1 MYDVALLIE
10 HQLTKLDVQQVTAL
24 HEGLDDTVTYHVLLP
39 VEDAAA
45 ELATSLGALGGIEMM
60 GSPSTENLGEMQR
73 QATES
78 CRGELEASVE
88 LLEALGQKA
97 TGTLTRDDP
106 VDALYEIVKTHDS
119 AEAIIVT
126 EPHLVSEFFHIDWT
140 SRARRKLEVPTLHL
154 LEHETFDEQASG
166 GGEGATVL

>member
-10 HQLTKLDVQQVTAL
+10 RQISKLDAQQVVAL
-24 HEGLDDTVTYHVLLP
+24 HEGLDELVTYHLLLP

-60 GSPSTENLGEMQR
+60 GAPSTENLGEMQR

-78 CRGELEASVE
+78 GQTELEASVA
-88 LLEALGQKA
+88 LLQSIGQKV
-97 TGTLTRDDP
+97 TGQLTRDDP
-106 VDALYEIVKTHDS
+106 VDALYELVQTNDS
-119 AEAIIVT
+119 AEAIILT
-126 EPHLVSEFFHIDWT
+126 EPHMVSEFFRLDWT
-140 SRARRKLEVPTLHL
+140 SRARRKLDVPTLHL

-166 GGEGATVL
+166 GGEGATVI